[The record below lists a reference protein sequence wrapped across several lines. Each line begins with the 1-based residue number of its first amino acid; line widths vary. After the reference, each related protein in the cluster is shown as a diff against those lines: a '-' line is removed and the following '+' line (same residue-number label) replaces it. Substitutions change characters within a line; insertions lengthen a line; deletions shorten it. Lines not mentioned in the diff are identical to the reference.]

1 MRFLS
6 ALLLAL
12 LLSGCSSLLLSMNQ
26 QALEDFQSAI
36 DTQHFKQAEQMA
48 ANLPA
53 SHKDYAAIQKQLPT
67 LRQAEQAFADD
78 SLRSARKLAASQ
90 QLQPAIDLLAQARLT
105 LPAPPAS
112 LEQLQQQ
119 LQQQQ
124 RQQIDQHQ
132 ADLLT
137 SEADWLL
144 GQQANLAYLTQQQ
157 QNASA
162 RQQASALKARQPQ
175 LADQLVELGQ
185 AFAQRKDW
193 QSSYRCLS
201 LAQQLGAAKL
211 PQDTLKQAQSHLQR
225 AQQQRQQQRREKQQ
239 AEADERIARYQKSQL
254 MVDLL
259 AARDYINAHSDE
271 DALKQQAAT
280 VNKLSQQRFNHDM
293 HLGDT
298 LYASGHYQSAEHIW
312 RRLSPLYPHN
322 SELAKKLERV
332 EKVLHS
338 LNSLKSR

>member
-1 MRFLS
+1 AVATARQLGHRLPFPLQRFRGNPRARQSQSRFHRPPRRYARPVGNPHGATHPAIHGATEPPITAQRRPVVMRLLPT
-6 ALLLAL
+6 LLLAL

-26 QALEDFQSAI
+26 HALDDFQSAI
-36 DTQHFKQAEQMA
+36 DTQHFKKAEQMA
-48 ANLPA
+48 TNLPA
-53 SHKDYAAIQKQLPT
+53 SHKDYAAIQKLLPA
-67 LRQAEQAFADD
+67 LRQAEQSFADD

-105 LPAPPAS
+105 LPEPPAN

-144 GQQANLAYLTQQQ
+144 DQQATLTYLTQQQ

-162 RQQASALKARQPQ
+162 RQQASALKTRQPQ
-175 LADQLVELGQ
+175 LANELVELGQ

-211 PQDTLKQAQSHLQR
+211 PQDTLKQAQAHLQR
-225 AQQQRQQQRREKQQ
+225 TQQQHQRQRREKQQ
-239 AEADERIARYQKSQL
+239 AEADERIARYRKSQL

-259 AARDYINAHSDE
+259 AARDYI
-271 DALKQQAAT
+271 
-280 VNKLSQQRFNHDM
+280 
-293 HLGDT
+293 
-298 LYASGHYQSAEHIW
+298 
-312 RRLSPLYPHN
+312 
-322 SELAKKLERV
+322 
-332 EKVLHS
+332 
-338 LNSLKSR
+338 